1 MTDSTRELKYKEPN
15 DRLTN
20 MTEMQ
25 ICLDKAVEKGY
36 DVSFKATEN
45 GLKCMGSG
53 RVYSPEEVTV
63 PNFFRFEGISDPGD
77 MSILYEIETND
88 GCKGT
93 LIDAYGVYSD
103 SRVGKFMCA
112 VDEMHKKIPHGEMMP
127 ESIVRKES
135 YF

>member
-1 MTDSTRELKYKEPN
+1 MRDTTRELKYREPN

-25 ICLDKAVEKGY
+25 KCLDKALEKGY
-36 DVSFKATEN
+36 DSSFKANEN
-45 GLKCMGSG
+45 GLTCLDSG

-77 MSILYEIETND
+77 MSILYEIETSD

-103 SRVGKFMCA
+103 SRVGKFMCE
-112 VDEMHKKIPHGEMMP
+112 VEEMHKKIPHGQIMP
-127 ESIVRKES
+127 ESVVRKEG
-135 YF
+135 

>member
-1 MTDSTRELKYKEPN
+1 MTDETRDLKYKEAN

-25 ICLDKAVEKGY
+25 KCLDKALEKGF
-36 DVSFKATEN
+36 DLSFKATEN
-45 GLKCMGSG
+45 GLKCLGSN

-103 SRVGKFMCA
+103 SRVAKFMCA
-112 VDEMHKKIPHGEMMP
+112 VDEMHKKIPHGGMMP
-127 ESIVRKES
+127 ESVVRKEG
-135 YF
+135 F